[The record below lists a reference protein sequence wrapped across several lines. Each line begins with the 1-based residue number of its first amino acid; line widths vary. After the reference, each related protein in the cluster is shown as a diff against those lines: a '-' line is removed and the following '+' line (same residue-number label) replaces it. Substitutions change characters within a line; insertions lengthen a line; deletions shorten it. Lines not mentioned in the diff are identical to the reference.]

1 MAGLNIPKRK
11 RMTTGELYRKATSAG
26 DKVYKVASLG
36 GQMLFG
42 EDTGD
47 GMAKDLA
54 YGAVPGGSLYQ
65 RAMTGTKPGMLDYL
79 DVVPGV
85 GTVGGLSKAASL
97 AVLPDLVKLIG
108 KRYKSPS
115 FETKFEK
122 LPEAVRESWLA
133 SFGDLYSKKLATQRR
148 QSNPRGSSDFERDVG
163 DVGLMIKHPTL
174 KWLDEADGDASGYYI
189 PMGYSLSTESVY
201 HPQIKVKDYGR
212 GSDQSSTIIHEG
224 AHLMD
229 EVLGTARHHQRTS
242 DAYPFFYPMP
252 TLLSEEGWMP
262 YIVYGLSPKG
272 GKRAKTPRHP
282 LYDGVPR
289 KDNYSISDYQD
300 ITGNFSPIEYEFAKH
315 LKQIDPADYEKSGG
329 GNPYDW
335 LADDP
340 HGLEH
345 FKKGGYGDDGI
356 NSRSVATEGL
366 AQFIESIPYLPALKK
381 TRAMKTLSQFA
392 ELDPR
397 RKSDYFI
404 DFDPQVRELETA
416 IHKNEFGGFDD

>member
-1 MAGLNIPKRK
+1 MPALNIPKRK
-11 RMTTGELYRKATSAG
+11 KMTAESLYEKATSAG
-26 DKVYKVASLG
+26 DKLGRAASLG
-36 GQMLFG
+36 SQMLFG
-42 EDTGD
+42 EDTGE

-65 RAMTGTKPGMLDYL
+65 RAMTGTKAGMLDYL

-108 KRYKSPS
+108 KRFKSPS
-115 FETKFEK
+115 FERKFEE

-133 SFGDLYSKKLATQRR
+133 SFGDLYSKKLAKHR
-148 QSNPRGSSDFERDVG
+148 QEVNPRGSSDFERDVG
-163 DVGLMIKHPTL
+163 DVGLMIKHPSL
-174 KWLDEADGDASGYYI
+174 KWIYDSDGDASGYYVPMANSI
-189 PMGYSLSTESVY
+189 PYESVY
-201 HPQIKVKDYGR
+201 HPEIKVKHYGR
-212 GSDQSSTIIHEG
+212 GSDNSSTIIHEG

-229 EVLGTARHHQRTS
+229 EVMGTARNHQRTS
-242 DAYPFFYPMP
+242 NAYPYFHPM
-252 TLLSEEGWMP
+252 TSLLSEESWMP

-282 LYDGVPR
+282 LYDGVSR

-300 ITGNFSPIEYEFAKH
+300 ITGNFSPIEYEVAKH

-329 GNPYDW
+329 GNPYYW

-345 FKKGGYGDDGI
+345 FKIGGYGDDGI
-356 NSRSVATEGL
+356 NLHSVATEGL
-366 AQFIESIPYLPALKK
+366 AQFVESVPYLPALKK

-397 RKSDYFI
+397 RNSNYFI
-404 DFDPQVRELETA
+404 DFDPQVQELEAA
-416 IHKNEFGGFDD
+416 IYKNEFGGFDD